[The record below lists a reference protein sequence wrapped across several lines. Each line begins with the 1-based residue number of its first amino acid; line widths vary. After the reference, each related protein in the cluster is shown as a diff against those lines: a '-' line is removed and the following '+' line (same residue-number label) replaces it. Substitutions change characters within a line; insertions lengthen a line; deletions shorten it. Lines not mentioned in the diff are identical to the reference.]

1 MKRKKGLG
9 RGLDVLIPLSM
20 ESEQEEKSNTAAL
33 ETEENMQQN
42 PESSINE
49 SSIIDIKAVKAVDNE
64 KTKENSDPA
73 PLKNVDS
80 EPEDNSESDE
90 SNNSV
95 SAVNSESEG
104 NPADHRFSDKEESS
118 KISENGIVTMVR
130 VTKVE
135 PDRKQPRKSFDQDK
149 LQELADSIKLKGLLE
164 PIIVQNMGDHYE
176 IIAGERRWR
185 ACKLAGLKEIP
196 VIIKEYDE
204 LERME
209 ISLIENIQ
217 REDLNP
223 IEEANAYRRLI
234 DEFHLKQDEL
244 AERVC
249 KNRSSI
255 ANSMRLLKLCDAVQ
269 QMVVEEK
276 LTMGHARAL
285 LSIEDTDLQKALA
298 EEIVEKKLSVRDT
311 EKKIRELLSE
321 KKEKAPKKK
330 DPALELIFRDLE
342 RKMNASLGMKV
353 AIKNK
358 GQKSGRVEIS
368 YDSQDDLEKLMDRLM
383 R

>member
-1 MKRKKGLG
+1 MKKRSGLG
-9 RGLDVLIPLSM
+9 RGLDVLIPASLEPEEETAEKETTKDGKLEKSEEKTTVSNHTFQKESTKSSTEQKATSEKKDVDQELSNSSTAHS
-20 ESEQEEKSNTAAL
+20 ESVQNVIQENTSLARENNDKDNFVKSPTEEKS
-33 ETEENMQQN
+33 
-42 PESSINE
+42 
-49 SSIIDIKAVKAVDNE
+49 
-64 KTKENSDPA
+64 
-73 PLKNVDS
+73 
-80 EPEDNSESDE
+80 
-90 SNNSV
+90 
-95 SAVNSESEG
+95 SAIGS
-104 NPADHRFSDKEESS
+104 
-118 KISENGIVTMVR
+118 GIVTMVR

-135 PDRKQPRKSFDQDK
+135 PDRKQPRKAFDQEK
-149 LQELADSIKLKGLLE
+149 LQELADSIQSKGLLE

-196 VIIKEYDE
+196 VIIKDYDE

-255 ANSMRLLKLCDAVQ
+255 ANSMRLLKLCKVVQ

-276 LTMGHARAL
+276 ISMGHARAL
-285 LSIEDTDLQKALA
+285 LSIEDSEIQKALA
-298 EEIVEKKLSVRDT
+298 DEIVARKLSVRDT
-311 EKKIRELLSE
+311 EKKIRELLSNRTE
-321 KKEKAPKKK
+321 KKPKEK
-330 DPALELIFRDLE
+330 DPSIEMIFRDLE

-358 GQKSGRVEIS
+358 GQKSGKVEIS